1 MYVMYFNMFTF
12 LHYFVSSYQTYG
24 VSVYPIV
31 CMYGSTHDDMVIRK
45 IDIFLFSIISLKYSE
60 RKVTIVTIV
69 RIFLISA
76 ALKRLLL

>member
-1 MYVMYFNMFTF
+1 MLVRIKHTASLYIRY
-12 LHYFVSSYQTYG
+12 
-24 VSVYPIV
+24 V